1 MPTQTARTGALER
14 ARRLGGADALREE
27 LSRMAQ
33 KDRRQAVRMLDA
45 PATRFSTLYLL
56 TPVISSLQLFPELG
70 TRDQAALRLCA
81 RQNADGQP
89 VSAWGPPAGA
99 IVGSPEQTRAALRWM
114 LDTGLAEDGLDDGFD
129 QLMDTAAALLVI
141 TWHDTSMLPQLIP
154 AVFRRHR
161 RGLYIHDLLWVIFR
175 SHDPRALD
183 RVALFLRSPNPKDAE
198 LAEKLLRGVLD
209 ETDAP
214 AGRPLRYPACR
225 AWLEENRKY
234 LRFTGEGFQQS
245 SEPRL
250 CRVDYGAKYLGRPV
264 SGPEENAALSPEM
277 EARSKEFAAIEADD
291 RRRLARHSRRLR
303 RADRRRWQRWM
314 ALPAARQLAGLPGH
328 AGGAS

>member
-1 MPTQTARTGALER
+1 MPTQTTQTGALER
-14 ARRLGGADALREE
+14 ARRLGGADALRETFG
-27 LSRMAQ
+27 RMAQ
-33 KDRRQAVRMLDA
+33 KDRRQAARILDA
-45 PATRFSTLYLL
+45 SSLRFATLYLL
-56 TPVISSLQLFPELG
+56 TPVVSSLQLFPELG
-70 TRDQAALRLCA
+70 TRNQAALRLCA
-81 RQNADGQP
+81 RQSAEEQP
-89 VSAWGPPAGA
+89 VSTGGPPAGA

-141 TWHDTSMLPQLIP
+141 TWHDTSVLPELVP
-154 AVFRRHR
+154 VAFRRHR
-161 RGLYIHDLLWVIFR
+161 RGVYIHDLLWVIFR
-175 SHDPRALD
+175 ARDPRALD
-183 RVALFLRSPNPKDAE
+183 RIALYLRSPNPKDTE

-209 ETDAP
+209 EADAP

-225 AWLEENRKY
+225 AWLQENRKY

-250 CRVDYGAKYLGRPV
+250 CRVDYEAKYLGRPAP
-264 SGPEENAALSPEM
+264 GRDENTALSPELD
-277 EARSKEFAAIEADD
+277 ARSKEFAALGAEEK
-291 RRRLARHSRRLR
+291 RRLARHSWRLR

-314 ALPAARQLAGLPGH
+314 ALPAARQLAGSPRH